1 MRLEARRSCNIMIL
15 QGVVTVARAQ
25 SITISGVM
33 LKTKGVEMSK
43 EMSSNSVGH
52 LEIELLNIRNNSCIL
67 RSMQYSNAVIIN
79 FIVNV
84 SVILAG

>member
-1 MRLEARRSCNIMIL
+1 MLLEARSCCNIMIL
-15 QGVVTVARAQ
+15 QGVFTVARAQ
-25 SITISGVM
+25 SVTISGVM
-33 LKTKGVEMSK
+33 LKTKGVELSK

-52 LEIELLNIRNNSCIL
+52 LEIELLNVCNNSCIL
-67 RSMQYSNAVIIN
+67 TSMQYSNAVIIN